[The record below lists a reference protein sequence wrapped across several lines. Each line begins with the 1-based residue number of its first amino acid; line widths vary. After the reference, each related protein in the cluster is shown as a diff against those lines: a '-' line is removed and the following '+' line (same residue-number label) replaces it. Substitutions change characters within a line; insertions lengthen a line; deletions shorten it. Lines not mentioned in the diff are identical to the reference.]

1 VRLTLR
7 CGCGDRWLSLCW
19 LCWLIVANGSQRT
32 HPGAG
37 AQGKDAG
44 ARLDRLGVVG
54 VVDLLAWCAWLLV
67 AVVVVV
73 AVVVGGCS
81 DGDSCW

>member
-1 VRLTLR
+1 MLVGGVADVAEWLAGCR
-7 CGCGDRWLSLCW
+7 CVGWLCW

-67 AVVVVV
+67 AVVV
-73 AVVVGGCS
+73 G
-81 DGDSCW
+81 WRLYWL

>member
-1 VRLTLR
+1 MLPKCSPEDAARRRRTGQGR
-7 CGCGDRWLSLCW
+7 RRE
-19 LCWLIVANGSQRT
+19 AGS
-32 HPGAG
+32 AG
-37 AQGKDAG
+37 
-44 ARLDRLGVVG
+44 LVG

-67 AVVVVV
+67 AVAVVVVVVV